1 MIRETPPSHP
11 IITFISVLSSHLSL
25 VTHGHDHED
34 YLLTVPS
41 FTKFFSDIISD
52 TDQLGQGGGGL
63 HSRPRGAGHDV
74 AADHDV
80 GLHQGVPVRPDAGH
94 QVGEGRVLGLGHG
107 GHSLTIVRLLG
118 EILRQS

>member
-41 FTKFFSDIISD
+41 FTKFVSDIISD
-52 TDQLGQGGGGL
+52 TDQLRQGGGGL

-80 GLHQGVPVRPDAGH
+80 SLHQGVPVRPDAGH
-94 QVGEGRVLGLGHG
+94 QVGEGRVLGLGHR
-107 GHSLTIVRLLG
+107 GHSLTIVRL
-118 EILRQS
+118 